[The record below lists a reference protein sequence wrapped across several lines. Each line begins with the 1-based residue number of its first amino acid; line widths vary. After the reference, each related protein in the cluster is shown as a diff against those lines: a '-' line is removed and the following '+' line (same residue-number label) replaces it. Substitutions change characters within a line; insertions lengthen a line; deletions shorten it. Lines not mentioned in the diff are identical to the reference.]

1 MIKPVVFKNQNQE
14 LVGILHLPDDLKPEE
29 KTPGVVMFHG
39 FTGNKT
45 EAHRLFVQ
53 VARKLC
59 KSGFTVFRFDFRGS
73 GDSDGEFEDMTL
85 PSEVDDA
92 EAALT
97 FLIKQRRVDKR
108 RVGVIGLSMGGRV
121 ATILAS
127 KDERVKFAILYSAA
141 LGPLRDRFLS
151 HMSKDALERLNAGE
165 AIEVS
170 DGWYLRKS
178 FFDTVDYVVPFEVMS
193 KIKIPV
199 LIIHGD
205 RDLLVPLEEAEKGYE
220 IIRGLNDKNEL
231 YIVKGG
237 DHTFSK
243 REHTLEV
250 INKTLN
256 WLSLVV

>member
-1 MIKPVVFKNQNQE
+1 
-14 LVGILHLPDDLKPEE
+14 
-29 KTPGVVMFHG
+29 
-39 FTGNKT
+39 
-45 EAHRLFVQ
+45 RL
-53 VARKLC
+53 
-59 KSGFTVFRFDFRGS
+59 
-73 GDSDGEFEDMTL
+73 
-85 PSEVDDA
+85 
-92 EAALT
+92 
-97 FLIKQRRVDKR
+97 
-108 RVGVIGLSMGGRV
+108 
-121 ATILAS
+121 
-127 KDERVKFAILYSAA
+127 
-141 LGPLRDRFLS
+141 LS

>member
-14 LVGILHLPDDLKPEE
+14 LVGILHLPENLKPGG
-29 KTPGVVMFHG
+29 KTPGIAMFHG

-53 VARKLC
+53 VARGLC
-59 KSGFTVFRFDFRGS
+59 KSGFTVLRFDFRGS

-85 PSEVDDA
+85 PGEVSDA

-97 FLIKQRRVDKR
+97 FLMRRRSVDR
-108 RVGVIGLSMGGRV
+108 GRVGVIGLSMGGRV

-141 LGPLRDRFLS
+141 LSPLRDKFLS
-151 HMSKDALERLNAGE
+151 QMGKDKMEKLNSGE
-165 AIEVS
+165 AVEVS
-170 DGWYLRKS
+170 NGWYLKKG
-178 FFDTVDYVVPFEVMS
+178 FFDTIDYVVPFEVMGG
-193 KIKIPV
+193 IKIPV

-205 RDLLVPLEEAEKGYE
+205 RDFVVPSEEAEKGYS
-220 IIRGLNDKNEL
+220 IIKGLNDKNEL

-243 REHTLEV
+243 KEHTLEV
-250 INKTLN
+250 MNKTLN
-256 WLSLVV
+256 WLRQVV

>member
-1 MIKPVVFKNQNQE
+1 MIKPVIFKNQNQE
-14 LVGILHLPDDLKPEE
+14 LVGILHLPNHLKQDR

-53 VARKLC
+53 VARRLC
-59 KSGFTVFRFDFRGS
+59 DAGFTVLRFDFRGS

-85 PSEVDDA
+85 PGEVDDA
-92 EAALT
+92 KAALT
-97 FLIKQRRVDKR
+97 FLTRQRRVDRDKI
-108 RVGVIGLSMGGRV
+108 GVIGLSMGGRV

-127 KDERVKFAILYSAA
+127 EDDRVKFAVLYSAA

-151 HMSKDALERLNAGE
+151 QMSKDKLEKLNSGE
-165 AIEVS
+165 AVEILN
-170 DGWYLRKS
+170 GWYLKKS
-178 FFDTVDYVVPFEVMS
+178 FFDTVDYLIPFNIMS
-193 KIKIPV
+193 SIRIPM

-205 RDLLVPLEEAEKGYE
+205 QDFLVPLEEAERGYG
-220 IIRGLNDKNEL
+220 IINGLNDKNEL

-243 REHTLEV
+243 KEHTIEV
-250 INKTLN
+250 INKTLS